1 MGAQNRSHRSPF
13 FEVFAGRST
22 RGDRDEDAQHAGAEA
37 MQDGRPAEGYTNADR
52 AAARPLMTGFE
63 RLDRYKPTGLLHS
76 TFAGSPDYLRDDL
89 TRFENV

>member
-1 MGAQNRSHRSPF
+1 VGAQNRSRRSPF

-52 AAARPLMTGFE
+52 AAGTADNDRFRAARPLQTDRFVT
-63 RLDRYKPTGLLHS
+63 LDRPPQEALII
-76 TFAGSPDYLRDDL
+76 FAM
-89 TRFENV
+89 T